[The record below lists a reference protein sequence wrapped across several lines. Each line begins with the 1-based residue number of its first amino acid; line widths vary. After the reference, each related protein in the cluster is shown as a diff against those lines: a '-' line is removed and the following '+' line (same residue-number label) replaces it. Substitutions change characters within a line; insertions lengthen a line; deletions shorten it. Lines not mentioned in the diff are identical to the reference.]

1 MSRFTAEALR
11 KFNFGVSDPVLP
23 NDQPV
28 LAAAGANMAEVG
40 GALLRSKR

>member
-1 MSRFTAEALR
+1 MSRFIAGALR

-28 LAAAGANMAEVG
+28 LAAAGVNGAED
-40 GALLRSKR
+40 